1 MWEKV
6 LIARNRNR
14 APQIM
19 FAKFNNK
26 DITIKIKRQKEGEQF
41 LIYTN
46 SLPINKRNQKHGEK
60 NEKKK

>member
-1 MWEKV
+1 
-6 LIARNRNR
+6 
-14 APQIM
+14 M

-60 NEKKK
+60 NEKKKIVGCWH